1 MFLKYFF
8 TPYVLLLMKAIFIFG
23 YLVIFSFPFIFIKIK
38 NGEVNEEKII
48 IFTTFK
54 NIFEDKINYLLYFI
68 YIIISFLYNILNY
81 IIIDKFSA
89 NHSAISLIFEN
100 LGIFIINIIKKTI
113 EINSHFAIRL
123 VMYIVLIFA
132 SFIYNEFLVINIC
145 GLANDTKLFLD
156 YKEKE
161 DLFLMNEMN
170 KGIDSIDFLSEDNN
184 NEISESKNKIEL
196 SNL

>member
-1 MFLKYFF
+1 
-8 TPYVLLLMKAIFIFG
+8 MKKK
-23 YLVIFSFPFIFIKIK
+23 L
-38 NGEVNEEKII
+38 
-48 IFTTFK
+48 
-54 NIFEDKINYLLYFI
+54 
-68 YIIISFLYNILNY
+68 LYNILNY

-123 VMYIVLIFA
+123 VMYILLIFA

-170 KGIDSIDFLSEDNN
+170 KRIDSIDFLSEDNN